1 MAVST
6 QVSHDNNT
14 PYEVRFLPCGDTAFS
29 VQFGE
34 TISRELCLQVL
45 KLKQALTQANIAGVI
60 ESVPSYRALLIHY
73 DPLTIRQQKLIEAV
87 KNLLD
92 TPGEVILKPRKWQ
105 LPVCFDEE
113 FAWDLEEISTTLKQS
128 RQQVLDVFTGTELF
142 VYMVGFTLGYL
153 YLGDLPV
160 EYRVLSRRNNPR
172 TKLNVG
178 AVATAQGMAV
188 VHSIASPGGWNVI
201 GKTPAPLFDIR
212 NLPPSPF
219 RPGDSI
225 CFTPIST
232 AQLLKIEQQ
241 VATNSYQLDA
251 VEVKI

>member
-1 MAVST
+1 MTTSA
-6 QVSHDNNT
+6 NNT
-14 PYEVRFLPCGDTAFS
+14 QTSNSPGDVRFLPCGDTACS

-45 KLKQALTQANIAGVI
+45 KLKQALSQANIAGVI

-73 DPLTIRQQKLIEAV
+73 DPLIIRQQELIDV
-87 KNLLD
+87 VNGLLD
-92 TPGEVILKPRKWQ
+92 TPGEVALQPRKWF
-105 LPVCFDEE
+105 LPVCFDDE
-113 FAWDLEEISTTLKQS
+113 FAWDLEEITTTLNQS
-128 RQQVLDVFTGTELF
+128 RQQVLDVFTSTELF

-153 YLGDLPV
+153 YLGDLPE
-160 EYRVLSRRNNPR
+160 EYKVLSRRNSPR

-225 CFTPIST
+225 SFSPIST
-232 AQLLKIEQQ
+232 AELLKIEQQ
-241 VATNSYQLDA
+241 VSANSYQLEL
-251 VEVKI
+251 VEVKK

>member
-1 MAVST
+1 MGAST
-6 QVSHDNNT
+6 ATTQKINPT
-14 PYEVRFLPCGDTAFS
+14 EGIRFLPCGDTACS

-73 DPLTIRQQKLIEAV
+73 DPLTIRQQELIEAV
-87 KNLLD
+87 KQLLD
-92 TPGEVILKPRKWQ
+92 TPGEVTLQPRKWQ
-105 LPVCFDEE
+105 LPVCFDDE
-113 FAWDLEEISTTLKQS
+113 FAWDLEEIATTLNQS
-128 RQQVLDVFTGTELF
+128 REQVLDVFTGTELF

-153 YLGDLPV
+153 YLGDLPA
-160 EYRVLSRRNNPR
+160 EYQKLSRRNNPR

-225 CFTPIST
+225 SFSPIST

-241 VATNSYQLDA
+241 VAANSYQLEA